1 VAFYSD
7 KHSVLRVNKSGATGG
22 TGLTQFGRALHELN
36 IDILYANSS
45 QAKGRVE
52 RMNKTLQDR
61 LVKELRLES
70 IDTLEVA
77 NAFLPGFMDGFNA
90 RFAKE
95 PASDKDLHRPLTEL
109 DDLEPASTTAPI
121 CPTPSSTRSGR

>member
-1 VAFYSD
+1 M
-7 KHSVLRVNKSGATGG
+7 
-22 TGLTQFGRALHELN
+22 HELN

-61 LVKELRLES
+61 LAKELRLEG
-70 IDTLEVA
+70 IDTLEA
-77 NAFLPGFMDGFNA
+77 ADPFLSGVMDGFNA

-95 PASDKDLHRPLTEL
+95 PASDTDLHRPLREL
-109 DDLEPASTTAPI
+109 DDLQQPDGAVRPRGLPA
-121 CPTPSSTRSGR
+121 